1 MAGSELWPKLL
12 SSMARGGILRPLALL
27 LLAMVAARHWVV
39 WLLADGCFVAKRRR
53 GRGDVPQ
60 VRDKRQ
66 SRLLGVRWTR
76 EEAQFLL
83 EVQRLLVSSL
93 RRAQLSGIGRCEH
106 SNHVF
111 CAEHLEL
118 ECCTQLYELYAKKIG
133 RGDRLFIGDFV
144 NHVQAE
150 EARHMARIFSDPNSL
165 PTAGA
170 CSFLSLGRWGE
181 TGRIW

>member
-1 MAGSELWPKLL
+1 MP
-12 SSMARGGILRPLALL
+12 R
-27 LLAMVAARHWVV
+27 
-39 WLLADGCFVAKRRR
+39 
-53 GRGDVPQ
+53 
-60 VRDKRQ
+60 VRDERQ

-83 EVQRLLVSSL
+83 EVQRLLVGSL